1 MEEQFEKVEIFDT
14 PEQLAASMQAD
25 AQNATTEEAP
35 QQESQPVPE
44 QPVPEQ
50 PPVEAQ
56 PEVDTQTQEQE
67 YQQEP
72 QVEQQQETT
81 APQENVEQPQYSQD
95 QIEDAVLE
103 YMSERLGRDIIDF
116 DDLVTPQEQ
125 RPLDERVAAIA
136 EFVEKTGRN
145 PEDWFRYQSLNPSDM
160 DDLTAVRVD
169 MASKYPNLSTQEVNL
184 LIKNNYKFDAEK
196 DGEEQ
201 VQLSQLQLKIDAENA
216 RKNISDIREQYA
228 APEIQ
233 QEQPQSFINDE
244 WVGQMSNEVDQLTGL
259 EFDLGND
266 KTFTFG
272 LDDTYKSTLKDKNT
286 KLDEFFLD
294 FVDQNGNW
302 DFDALSSHR
311 AVVDNI
317 DQIVSAA
324 YRQGVGDGQKGLVE
338 KAANVTTAS
347 PQQGTNSTQNQSP
360 LAQQVKDIMRSNS
373 TKMTFNI

>member
-35 QQESQPVPE
+35 QQESQPVSEEPI
-44 QPVPEQ
+44 QEQ

-56 PEVDTQTQEQE
+56 PEIDAQPEQQEH
-67 YQQEP
+67 QQEP

-81 APQENVEQPQYSQD
+81 APQENVEQPQYSQG

-169 MASKYPNLSTQEVNL
+169 MASKYPNLSAQEVNL

-216 RKNISDIREQYA
+216 RKNISEIREKYA
-228 APEIQ
+228 APEIKQ
-233 QEQPQSFINDE
+233 DQPQSFINDE
-244 WVGQMSNEVDQLTGL
+244 WVGRMSKEVDQLTGL

-272 LDDTYKSTLKDKNT
+272 LDDAYRSTLKDKNA

-338 KAANVTTAS
+338 KAANVSTAS
-347 PQQGTNSTQNQSP
+347 PQQGTNSTQTESP

>member
-25 AQNATTEEAP
+25 AQTTTTEEAP
-35 QQESQPVPE
+35 QQESQPVSEEPI
-44 QPVPEQ
+44 QEQ
-50 PPVEAQ
+50 PPVETQ
-56 PEVDTQTQEQE
+56 PEVDTQPEQQE
-67 YQQEP
+67 YQPEP
-72 QVEQQQETT
+72 QVEQEEII
-81 APQENVEQPQYSQD
+81 APQENVEQTQYSQD

-116 DDLVTPQEQ
+116 NDLVTPQEQ
-125 RPLDERVAAIA
+125 KPLDERVAAIA

-184 LIKNNYKFDAEK
+184 LIKNNYNFDAEK
-196 DGEEQ
+196 DGEEK

-216 RKNISDIREQYA
+216 RKNISEIRNQYA

-233 QEQPQSFINDE
+233 QEQPQSFIDDQ
-244 WVGQMSNEVDQLTGL
+244 WVSQMSNEVDQLTGL
-259 EFDLGND
+259 EFNLGND

-272 LDDTYKSTLKDKNT
+272 LDDTYRSTLKDKNA

-294 FVDQNGNW
+294 FVDQSGNW

-317 DQIVSAA
+317 DQIVSSA

-338 KAANVTTAS
+338 KAANVSTAS
-347 PQQGTNSTQNQSP
+347 PQQGTNSTQTESP
-360 LAQQVKDIMRSNS
+360 LAQQVKDIMRGNS

>member
-1 MEEQFEKVEIFDT
+1 MENDNVTVENTNVESTGEIQFVDSVEELQQSMQGDT
-14 PEQLAASMQAD
+14 P
-25 AQNATTEEAP
+25 
-35 QQESQPVPE
+35 
-44 QPVPEQ
+44 
-50 PPVEAQ
+50 AQ
-56 PEVDTQTQEQE
+56 PQEPVQEEVQQVTQEQPIQEEEERVTSISDNTE
-67 YQQEP
+67 YQEQQVAQQDSGVEP
-72 QVEQQQETT
+72 QLD
-81 APQENVEQPQYSQD
+81 YSDD
-95 QIEDAVLE
+95 QIEGAVLE
-103 YMSERLGRDIIDF
+103 YLSERLGVDVDSF
-116 DDLVTPQEQ
+116 DQLGGQSSYE
-125 RPLDERVAAIA
+125 DERLESIA
-136 EFVEKTGRN
+136 RFVEDTGRS

-216 RKNISDIREQYA
+216 RKNISNIREQYA

>member
-1 MEEQFEKVEIFDT
+1 MENEQFEKVEIFDT

-25 AQNATTEEAP
+25 AQTTTTEEAP
-35 QQESQPVPE
+35 QQESQPVSE
-44 QPVPEQ
+44 QPVQEQ

-56 PEVDTQTQEQE
+56 PEQQEVQPE
-67 YQQEP
+67 VQPEP

-81 APQENVEQPQYSQD
+81 VQPERVEQPQYSQD
-95 QIEDAVLE
+95 QIEGAVLE
-103 YMSERLGRDIIDF
+103 YMSERLGRDITSM
-116 DDLVTPQEQ
+116 DDLVNTPQGQ
-125 RPLDERVAAIA
+125 SPLDGRVAAIA

-145 PEDWFRYQSLNPSDM
+145 PEDWFRYQSLNPSEM
-160 DDLTAVRVD
+160 DDFTAVKVD
-169 MASKYPNLSTQEVNL
+169 MASKYPNLSAQEVNL

-201 VQLSQLQLKIDAENA
+201 VQLSKLQLKIDAETA
-216 RKNISDIREQYA
+216 RKNISEIREKYA

-233 QEQPQSFINDE
+233 QEQPQSFINDQ
-244 WVGQMSNEVDQLTGL
+244 WVSQMSKEVDQLTGL

-266 KTFTFG
+266 KVFTFG
-272 LDDTYKSTLKDKNT
+272 LDETYRSDLKDKNA

-294 FVDQNGNW
+294 FVDQSGNW

-317 DQIVSAA
+317 DKIVSAA

-338 KAANVTTAS
+338 KAANVSTAS
-347 PQQGTNSTQNQSP
+347 PQQGTNSTQTQSP
-360 LAQQVKDIMRSNS
+360 LAQQVKDIMNQKA
-373 TKMTFNI
+373 TKMTFKI

>member
-1 MEEQFEKVEIFDT
+1 
-14 PEQLAASMQAD
+14 
-25 AQNATTEEAP
+25 
-35 QQESQPVPE
+35 
-44 QPVPEQ
+44 
-50 PPVEAQ
+50 
-56 PEVDTQTQEQE
+56 
-67 YQQEP
+67 
-72 QVEQQQETT
+72 
-81 APQENVEQPQYSQD
+81 
-95 QIEDAVLE
+95 
-103 YMSERLGRDIIDF
+103 
-116 DDLVTPQEQ
+116 VTPQEQ

-169 MASKYPNLSTQEVNL
+169 MASKYPNLSAQEVNL

-216 RKNISDIREQYA
+216 RKNISEIREKYA
-228 APEIQ
+228 APEIKQ
-233 QEQPQSFINDE
+233 DQPQSFINDE
-244 WVGQMSNEVDQLTGL
+244 WVGRMSKEVDQLTGL

-272 LDDTYKSTLKDKNT
+272 LDDAYRSTLKDKNA

-338 KAANVTTAS
+338 KAANVSTAS
-347 PQQGTNSTQNQSP
+347 PQQGTNSTQTESP